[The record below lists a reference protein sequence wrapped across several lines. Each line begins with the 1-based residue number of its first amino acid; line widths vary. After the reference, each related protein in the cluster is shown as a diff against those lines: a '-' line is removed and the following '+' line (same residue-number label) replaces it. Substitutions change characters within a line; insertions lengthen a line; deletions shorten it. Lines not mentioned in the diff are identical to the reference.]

1 MSRKI
6 VLMSLFLI
14 LTTSL
19 SLVFVDVYADVD
31 IIASTDKASYKT
43 GELLFFSGVVE
54 EIRMPVLALRVYDP
68 NGIILSAN
76 NVEINE
82 DNSFS
87 KIISLDSPFYDEF
100 GSYIIKIHYGQL
112 IKEITFDMNFD
123 NSIGSIIEEPA
134 IPELTSLVTDKQVY
148 TDNDTI
154 TITGQVS
161 TIDESSVLIGIH
173 DPFGI
178 PTGFYFGD
186 VNSDKKFSV
195 NFLVKA
201 GVNFKIEGMYYAIGY
216 YGDSDKIAYFDFA
229 ESIDQ
234 VEEPSQNELFED
246 EIEES
251 RPNGIVED
259 ETEKFEESDIE
270 HNGSKNT
277 HDEIIVEEIDHDKN
291 LIDNSFIEHK
301 TTPQEKNVKKQTSTD
316 ILKEKVS
323 VKTNNLSVE
332 DIEFGKLL
340 NQITLNCD
348 QNEYIDT
355 VSYYDGLGPAL
366 IRLCKYS
373 DAITYFDYD
382 IVDDP
387 NNAEILTN
395 KGVALAKLGH
405 LDEAILY
412 YDSALE
418 NESSYVHAL
427 NNKGN
432 ALSQLGKF
440 EEAKSAYT
448 LGLAFNPENKILK
461 KNFEKSN
468 QMTNLPSANHDEKLS
483 NYPTSQTNN
492 EMNNEIEI
500 KDTTNSESLSL
511 FEQIGS
517 FFSLFGTFFGF

>member
-6 VLMSLFLI
+6 VLISLI
-14 LTTSL
+14 LILATFL
-19 SLVFVDVYADVD
+19 PLFFVDVYADVGM
-31 IIASTDKASYKT
+31 IASTDKLSYKT
-43 GELLFFSGVVE
+43 GELLFFSGEVE
-54 EIRMPVLALRVYDP
+54 EKRMPVLALRVYDP

-76 NVEINE
+76 NVEISE

-87 KIISLDSPFYDEF
+87 KMISLDSPFYDEA
-100 GSYIIKIHYGQL
+100 GTYTIKIDYGQL
-112 IKEITFDMNFD
+112 EKEITFDVNFD
-123 NSIGSIIEEPA
+123 NSIGSIIEEPV

-161 TIDESSVLIGIH
+161 SIDESSVLIGIH

-201 GVNFKIEGMYYAIGY
+201 GVNFKIEGTYYAIGY
-216 YGDSDKIAYFDFA
+216 YGDSDQIAYFDFF
-229 ESIDQ
+229 ESIDE
-234 VEEPSQNELFED
+234 VESPKNELFED
-246 EIEES
+246 EIEKS
-251 RPNGIVED
+251 
-259 ETEKFEESDIE
+259 EESDIE
-270 HNGSKNT
+270 HYDTNNI
-277 HDEIIVEEIDHDKN
+277 HDEIIVEEIDQNKN
-291 LIDNSFIEHK
+291 LIDNTINEPK
-301 TTPQEKNVKKQTSTD
+301 TKPQEKTDKKETSTD
-316 ILKEKVS
+316 ILKEKVT
-323 VKTNNLSVE
+323 VKANNLSVE
-332 DIEFGKLL
+332 DIELGKLL

-348 QNEYIDT
+348 QNEYTDT
-355 VSYYDGLGPAL
+355 VSYYDGMGPAL
-366 IRLCKYS
+366 IRLCEYS
-373 DAITYFDYD
+373 NAITYFDND
-382 IVDDP
+382 IADDP
-387 NNAEILTN
+387 NNPEILTN

-405 LDEAILY
+405 FEEAILY

-418 NESSYVHAL
+418 NESSYVPAL

-440 EEAKSAYT
+440 DEAKSAYN

-461 KNFEKSN
+461 ENFEKSN
-468 QMTNLPSANHDEKLS
+468 QMTNLTSESHDEILS

-500 KDTTNSESLSL
+500 KDTTNSDSTSL

>member
-1 MSRKI
+1 MSTKI

-14 LTTSL
+14 LATSL
-19 SLVFVDVYADVD
+19 TQVFVDVYADVG
-31 IIASTDKASYKT
+31 IIASTDKPSYKT
-43 GELLFFSGVVE
+43 GELLFFSGEVE
-54 EIRMPVLALRVYDP
+54 EKKMPVLAIRVYDP

-87 KIISLDSPFYDEF
+87 KMFSLYSPFYDES
-100 GSYIIKIHYGQL
+100 GTYVIKIDYGQL
-112 IKEITFDMNFD
+112 EKEITFNVNFD
-123 NSIGSIIEEPA
+123 NSIDSIIEELV

-161 TIDESSVLIGIH
+161 SIDESSVLIGIH

-201 GVNFKIEGMYYAIGY
+201 GINFKIEGTYYAIGY
-216 YGDSDKIAYFDFA
+216 YGDSDQIAYFDFD
-229 ESIDQ
+229 ESIDETQ
-234 VEEPSQNELFED
+234 SPVNELFED
-246 EIEES
+246 EIEKS
-251 RPNGIVED
+251 
-259 ETEKFEESDIE
+259 EELDIK
-270 HNGSKNT
+270 HNDNNNIN
-277 HDEIIVEEIDHDKN
+277 DEIIVEEIDHDKN
-291 LIDNSFIEHK
+291 LIDNSINEHK
-301 TTPQEKNVKKQTSTD
+301 TIPTEKNVKKETSTN

-323 VKTNNLSVE
+323 VKANNLSVE
-332 DIEFGKLL
+332 DIELGKLL

-348 QNEYIDT
+348 QNEFTDT
-355 VSYYDGLGPAL
+355 ISYYDGMGPAL

-373 DAITYFDYD
+373 NAITYFDND
-382 IVDDP
+382 IADDP
-387 NNAEILTN
+387 NNPEILTN

-405 LDEAILY
+405 LEEAILY

-418 NESSYVHAL
+418 NESSYVPAL

-440 EEAKSAYT
+440 DEAKSTYN
-448 LGLAFNPENKILK
+448 LGLAINPENKILK
-461 KNFEKSN
+461 KNFEKLN
-468 QMTNLPSANHDEKLS
+468 QMINLPSASHDEKLF

-500 KDTTNSESLSL
+500 KDTTNSDSTSL

>member
-1 MSRKI
+1 
-6 VLMSLFLI
+6 MSLFLI

-31 IIASTDKASYKT
+31 IIASTDKASYIT
-43 GELLFFSGVVE
+43 GELLFFSGEVE

-112 IKEITFDMNFD
+112 KKEITFNVNFD
-123 NSIGSIIEEPA
+123 NSIDSIIEELV
-134 IPELTSLVTDKQVY
+134 IPGLTSLVTDKQVY

-161 TIDESSVLIGIH
+161 SIDESSVLIGIH

-201 GVNFKIEGMYYAIGY
+201 GINFKIEGTYYAIGY
-216 YGDSDKIAYFDFA
+216 YGDTDQIAYFDFD
-229 ESIDQ
+229 ESIDETQ
-234 VEEPSQNELFED
+234 SPVNELFED
-246 EIEES
+246 EIEKS
-251 RPNGIVED
+251 
-259 ETEKFEESDIE
+259 EESDIK
-270 HNGSKNT
+270 HNDNNNIN
-277 HDEIIVEEIDHDKN
+277 DEIIVEEIDHDKN
-291 LIDNSFIEHK
+291 LIDNSINEHK
-301 TTPQEKNVKKQTSTD
+301 TIPTEKNVKKETSTN

-323 VKTNNLSVE
+323 VKANNLSVE
-332 DIEFGKLL
+332 DIELGKLL

-348 QNEYIDT
+348 QNEFTDT
-355 VSYYDGLGPAL
+355 ISYYDGMGPAL

-373 DAITYFDYD
+373 NAITYFDND
-382 IVDDP
+382 IADDP
-387 NNAEILTN
+387 NNPEILTN

-405 LDEAILY
+405 LEEAVLY

-418 NESSYVHAL
+418 NESSYVPAL

-440 EEAKSAYT
+440 DKAKSTYN
-448 LGLAFNPENKILK
+448 LGLAINPENKILK
-461 KNFEKSN
+461 KNFEKLN
-468 QMTNLPSANHDEKLS
+468 QMINLPSASHDEKLF

-500 KDTTNSESLSL
+500 KDTTNSDSTSL